1 MTRGTV
7 PADPRHHW
15 GEVFAVTA
23 ATLLAWHRRLVT
35 RKWNYTNRR
44 RRGRPA
50 TAATIRKLMIR
61 MATDNPAWGQRR
73 VQGELVRLGHQIAA
87 STVWQILRD
96 AGIDPRPAVR
106 VRRGSSS

>member
-1 MTRGTV
+1 M
-7 PADPRHHW
+7 
-15 GEVFAVTA
+15 TA